1 MTKVQ
6 EGDLVTVVYDGL
18 LDNGEVFESS
28 KDTGPLKFT
37 VGLGTVMDAFEKG
50 VIGMDQGETK
60 EIKVTPQDGFGEQD
74 PELIQ
79 TIERNSLGDGI
90 DPQVGMV
97 LGMTLEKDGQ
107 SHQVPAMVV
116 EVDGDQ
122 VTIDYNHPLSGK
134 SLTYKITVEKNEGL
148 QLPIAGQGDSGGCGC
163 N

>member
-1 MTKVQ
+1 MAKVQ

-50 VIGMDQGETK
+50 VLGMDQGETK

-74 PELIQ
+74 PELVQ

-148 QLPIAGQGDSGGCGC
+148 QLPIADQGGSGGCGC